1 MTLGNDA
8 APLTRRQAR
17 ELEQSQ
23 AAEAAAQ
30 ADEQQSKPVPER
42 KKPTDRKPSEKGA
55 AAKAAAAAE
64 KTAADKAQAEADAAE
79 AEADA
84 ERAAA
89 EQAEADRVRASRA
102 ADTAA
107 DTTADRT
114 LSRRELRAVVAA
126 RLAAEAA
133 ASGEAAADAD
143 DADADPV
150 DTSAVT
156 IVGHA
161 PGVAVAPP
169 AKSAVPRPTP
179 DPAPAS
185 APSSSS
191 EAEPLAPVPAPI
203 ARSAPRPTP
212 VAGPL
217 TAAEDNAP
225 ASGSRLPGLHPP
237 LGHWSVDLD
246 DRSGARPAGRIEPFD
261 DLMARGYGAGGIP
274 TTTNALIL
282 PSIPHQG
289 AASGPLADSG
299 EILITGSFD
308 LPRSLGSTGQIP
320 SHFDSSELDHMLD
333 KFDDDGAP
341 NAAAPVKASRAV
353 STHGSDR
360 NVMEPPKRHLASV
373 PIVLAVTTAALAL
386 GVVALFV
393 GGYLLN
399 IF

>member
-17 ELEQSQ
+17 ELAQSQ
-23 AAEAAAQ
+23 AAAATAQ
-30 ADEQQSKPVPER
+30 AEEQPVAKPAPER

-64 KTAADKAQAEADAAE
+64 KVAADKAQAEADAAQ
-79 AEADA
+79 ADVD
-84 ERAAA
+84 RAAT
-89 EQAEADRVRASRA
+89 EQAEAERVRA
-102 ADTAA
+102 ADTA
-107 DTTADRT
+107 DTTDDRT
-114 LSRRELRAVVAA
+114 LTRRELRAVVAA

-143 DADADPV
+143 DVDAI
-150 DTSAVT
+150 DTAAVT
-156 IVGHA
+156 IVSDA
-161 PGVAVAPP
+161 PAGAVPPP
-169 AKSAVPRPTP
+169 ATSAVPRP
-179 DPAPAS
+179 APAVV
-185 APSSSS
+185 AP
-191 EAEPLAPVPAPI
+191 AAAPEPLAPVPAPI
-203 ARSAPRPTP
+203 VRSASAPAVAPTAGRPAPAVDSTP
-212 VAGPL
+212 
-217 TAAEDNAP
+217 AAE
-225 ASGSRLPGLHPP
+225 SRLPGLHPP

-246 DRSGARPAGRIEPFD
+246 DAASARPAGRIEPFD

-282 PSIPHQG
+282 PSVPNQG
-289 AASGPLADSG
+289 AVSGPLADSG

-333 KFDDDGAP
+333 RFDDDGAP
-341 NAAAPVKASRAV
+341 NAAEPVKASRAV